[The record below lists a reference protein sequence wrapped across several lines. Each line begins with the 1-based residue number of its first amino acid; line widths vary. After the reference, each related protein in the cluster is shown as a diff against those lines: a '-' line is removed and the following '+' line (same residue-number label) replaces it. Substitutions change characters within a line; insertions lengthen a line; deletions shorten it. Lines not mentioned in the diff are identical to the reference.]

1 MFTLDCVLFDLDG
14 TLVDTAPDLIACLNS
29 ALTYHGFNAVEP
41 EKVRPCISYGAVAMI
56 KNAKTEADDETQ
68 AQILKTLL
76 NDYQNNILQHGGF
89 FEGIEQ
95 TLQLIEDKGLK
106 WGVVTNKQS
115 RFTQPLM
122 KALKLTERAACIIS
136 GDTTNKCKPHPKPM
150 LAACKQA
157 QVKAENCVYI
167 GDAKHDIIAG
177 KAVNMKTLAAIY
189 GYITC
194 EDKPDDWG
202 ADALIESPLQIKQW
216 IEKTLCC

>member
-1 MFTLDCVLFDLDG
+1 MFELDCVLFDLDG

-29 ALTYHGFNAVEP
+29 ALIYHGFNTIAP
-41 EKVRPCISYGAVAMI
+41 EKVRPCISHGAVAMI
-56 KNAKTEADDETQ
+56 EKSETKADSETQ
-68 AQILKTLL
+68 AQILETLL
-76 NDYQNNILQHGGF
+76 NGYQDNILQQGGL

-106 WGVVTNKQS
+106 WGVVTNKRS

-122 KALKLTERAACIIS
+122 KALELTERAACIIS
-136 GDTTNKCKPHPKPM
+136 GDTTNKSKPHPEPM

-157 QVKAENCVYI
+157 QVKPENCVYI
-167 GDAKHDIIAG
+167 GDAKHDIMAG
-177 KAVNMKTLAAIY
+177 KAVNMKTLAAVY
-189 GYITC
+189 GYLTC

-202 ADALIESPLQIKQW
+202 ADALIESPEQIKQW